1 MRSRWI
7 VAAIA
12 VAGLGV
18 SVARAGDEL
27 ASVNGHA
34 ITRADFDAA
43 LENVPPQM
51 QDRFAGPEGKQQ
63 LLDTLVTQE
72 VLYQEAQRVGLEKD
86 PKAQS
91 RFEEAKRQIL
101 IEELMQSL
109 MSRETTD
116 AKLKEYY
123 RAHKADFRQ
132 VKASHIL
139 VDTEDKAKDV
149 KKRLK
154 GKADFA
160 EIAKEV
166 SIDPSA
172 KQNGGDLGFFTK
184 DQMVKPFADKAF
196 AMKVG
201 QISDPVKTNFGYH
214 IIKVVE
220 IKEAVPFEKLD
231 PQAVSGIKRAVV
243 NAQIA
248 TLRSNGKVVT
258 NPDKLK

>member
-1 MRSRWI
+1 MKSLGI
-7 VAAIA
+7 VAVLAM
-12 VAGLGV
+12 AGLGT
-18 SVARAGDEL
+18 STTWAGDEL
-27 ASVNGHA
+27 ALVNDHA
-34 ITRADFDAA
+34 ITMADFQTA

-72 VLYQEAQRVGLEKD
+72 VLYQEGQRAGFEKN
-86 PKAQS
+86 PKVQS
-91 RFEEAKRQIL
+91 RIEDAKRQIL
-101 IEELMQSL
+101 IEEVMQGL
-109 MSRETTD
+109 VERETSD

-123 RAHKADFRQ
+123 AAHKADFRQ
-132 VKASHIL
+132 VRASHIL
-139 VDTEDKAKDV
+139 VNSEDKAKEV

-201 QISDPVKTNFGYH
+201 QISDPVKTDFGYH
-214 IIKVVE
+214 IIKVAE
-220 IKEAVPFEKLD
+220 IKEPEPFDKLD
-231 PQAVSGIKRAVV
+231 PRAVSGIKRAAV
-243 NAQIA
+243 NAQVEK
-248 TLRSNGKVVT
+248 LRSSAKIVT
-258 NPDKLK
+258 NPEKLK